1 MFAFFLSSGLFLGW
15 SLGANNTS
23 NVFGTAV
30 GSRMIS
36 FRTAAIYCSV
46 FVILGAVISGSGVTD
61 TLIRLGSIN
70 AIAGAFIVALASA
83 VSILLMTRAGIPVST
98 SQAIIGGIVGWNLF
112 TGSLTDYD
120 ILTKILLTWIICPIL
135 SAMFAIILYKL
146 VGYTIRYFKIGMFTL
161 DVSIRY
167 GLIFVG
173 ALGAYS
179 MGANN
184 ISTVMGI
191 FVPVSPFTDFSVA
204 GIFSLT
210 AAQQLFFIGGIA
222 IAIGVFTY
230 SKRVIMTVGE
240 GIIQLSPVAAFVA
253 VGAHSIVLF
262 LFASQGLESFLLSHG
277 LPSLPLVPVS
287 SSQAIVGAVIGIGL
301 LKGGRNIRW
310 RLVGGIANGWLA
322 TPIIAA
328 LISFISLFFLQNVFQ
343 QETYRPLTYRVT
355 QENVER
361 IRKAGVEV
369 GYLSDL
375 TGREFTRAVDF
386 RDALSKSTQGTVT
399 RTEVTTILKY
409 TKVDELEITKEGI
422 AQIDTAWITEEQ
434 KGAIQALEGK
444 IFTHTWL
451 LDDALA
457 ALSPQWRLS
466 KHDKDYNRALMNKA
480 LYLYSIFRRQND
492 TVK

>member
-1 MFAFFLSSGLFLGW
+1 MIAFFLSSGLFLGW

-30 GSRMIS
+30 GSKMIS
-36 FRTAAIYCSV
+36 FRTAAICCSV
-46 FVILGAVISGSGVTD
+46 FVILGAVISGAGVTD

-83 VSILLMTRAGIPVST
+83 ITILVMTRAGIPVST

-120 ILTKILLTWIICPIL
+120 ILIKILLTWIICPIL
-135 SAMFAIILYKL
+135 AALFAIILYKM
-146 VGYTIRYFKIGMFTL
+146 VAVTIRYFHIGMFTL
-161 DVSIRY
+161 DISIRY
-167 GLIFVG
+167 GLIIVG

-191 FVPVSPFTDFSVA
+191 FVPVSPFTDISIA
-204 GIFSLT
+204 GVVSMT
-210 AAQQLFFIGGIA
+210 GAQQLFLVGGIA
-222 IAIGVFTY
+222 IAVGVFTY

-240 GIIQLSPVAAFVA
+240 GIVQLSPVAAFVA
-253 VGAHSIVLF
+253 VGAHSMVLF
-262 LFASQGLESFLLSHG
+262 LFASQGLERFLMSHG

-301 LKGGRNIRW
+301 LRGGKNIRW

-343 QETYRPLTYRVT
+343 QQTYRPLTYRVT
-355 QENVER
+355 AENVER
-361 IRKAGVEV
+361 IGRTGMDT
-369 GYLSDL
+369 GYLAPL
-375 TGREFTRAVDF
+375 AGKEFSRAVDF
-386 RDALSKSTQGTVT
+386 RDALSQAQGKRVT
-399 RTEVTTILKY
+399 RREMAVIMQYTE
-409 TKVDELEITKEGI
+409 VDELEITKEKI
-422 AQIDTAWITEEQ
+422 VQLDTTWITAGQ
-434 KGAIQALEGK
+434 KRAVE
-444 IFTHTWL
+444 
-451 LDDALA
+451 ALA
-457 ALSPQWRLS
+457 GRFFAHPWLFHETLARISPHWRLRDDDEDY
-466 KHDKDYNRALMNKA
+466 HKDLRQRLSYLDRLFRKDRAA
-480 LYLYSIFRRQND
+480 H
-492 TVK
+492 

>member
-30 GSRMIS
+30 GSRMIN

-46 FVILGAVISGSGVTD
+46 FVILGSVISGAGVTD
-61 TLIRLGSIN
+61 TLIKLGSIN
-70 AIAGAFIVALASA
+70 AMAGAFIVALASA

-98 SQAIIGGIVGWNLF
+98 SQAIIGGIVGWNFF

-120 ILTKILLTWIICPIL
+120 ILTKILMTWVICPIL
-135 SAMFAIILYKL
+135 SAIFAIILYKL
-146 VGYTIRYFKIGMFTL
+146 VGYTIKYFKIGMFKL
-161 DVSIRY
+161 DLLIRY
-167 GLIFVG
+167 GLIIVG

-191 FVPVSPFTDFSVA
+191 FVPVSPFTDLSVA

-230 SKRVIMTVGE
+230 SRRVIVTVGE

-262 LFASQGLESFLLSHG
+262 LFASQGIEGFLISHG
-277 LPSLPLVPVS
+277 LPTIPLVPVS

-301 LKGGRNIRW
+301 LTGGRNIRW
-310 RLVGGIANGWLA
+310 RLVGGIASGWVA

-328 LISFISLFFLQNVFQ
+328 IISFISLFFLQNVFQ
-343 QETYRPLTYRVT
+343 QETYRPISYRVT

-361 IRKAGVEV
+361 INRAGIDTKNIMDLVGKEFSKAV
-369 GYLSDL
+369 L
-375 TGREFTRAVDF
+375 FK
-386 RDALSKSTQGTVT
+386 DALSGKKALT
-399 RTEVTTILKY
+399 REEQNIIMKY
-409 TKVDELEITKEGI
+409 TKVNELEVTKEGI
-422 AQIDTAWITEEQ
+422 AKVDATWITGDQ
-434 KGAIQALEGK
+434 KRAIQVIKGK
-444 IFTHTWL
+444 IFAHTWL
-451 LDDALA
+451 FEEALA
-457 ALSPQWRLS
+457 NITPQWRPREN
-466 KHDKDYNRALMNKA
+466 DREYNKELTHKFS
-480 LYLYSIFRRQND
+480 YIYEIFRRD
-492 TVK
+492 TASMH